1 MNEKDVVEVLK
12 KIKGMKDVA
21 LSGGS
26 ELVFYTK
33 SGEKIDIEE
42 KKKEETAPN
51 TSVQSSRDESGM

>member
-42 KKKEETAPN
+42 KKKEETAPK

>member
-42 KKKEETAPN
+42 KKKEETAPKTN
-51 TSVQSSRDESGM
+51 VQSSRDELEM